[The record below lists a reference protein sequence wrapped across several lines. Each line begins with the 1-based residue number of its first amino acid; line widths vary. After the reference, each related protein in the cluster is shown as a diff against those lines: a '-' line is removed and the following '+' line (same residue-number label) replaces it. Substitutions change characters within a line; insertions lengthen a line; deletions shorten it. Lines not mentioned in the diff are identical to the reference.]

1 MIPAGGIVALARRA
15 GFSPQIVVL
24 CLADLLALLGPI
36 SLIFALRAA
45 FGDVSPT
52 LYLWVF
58 SLLLLGPLLG
68 AGFGLYRTF
77 SLPRPQEIK
86 ALFLLATLLYG
97 IILVALFLSQTG
109 RIYSRLI
116 IAGGWIGA
124 IFALPILRAAARR
137 LFARRTWWGR
147 PLLILGKSDTGRDL
161 WHYLK
166 RHPENGLSPVNIFSL
181 PDDVASAREILAA
194 AAVRYPHAVVLLPHV
209 AARTPS
215 AEIVK
220 EAGRWFSDIV
230 VAPAFCG
237 GRDMHWLTI
246 CNLGS
251 TSALWI
257 RQNLSDR
264 RRLCIKRCIDVAIC
278 LLGLPALLPL
288 GLVLACAIRLDSPGP
303 ALYRHKRI
311 GRDGRE
317 IGIYKFRTMV
327 INADAILKA
336 CLEKDDALRKEWE
349 SFHKIKNDPRVTRV
363 GAFLRK
369 TSLDELPQLINVLA
383 GSMSLVGPRPI
394 VAAEIKKYGPVYEEY
409 CRVRP
414 GITGLWQIS
423 GRNDTSYGDRVA
435 YDRYYICNWSV
446 WMDLWILAKTV
457 PVALSGYGAY

>member
-1 MIPAGGIVALARRA
+1 MNPADGMIALARRA
-15 GFSPQIVVL
+15 GFSLRTVVL

-58 SLLLLGPLLG
+58 SLLLLGPFLG
-68 AGFGLYRTF
+68 AGFGLYQTV
-77 SLPRPQEIK
+77 SLPRPQEVK
-86 ALFLLATLLYG
+86 ALFLLGTLLYG

-109 RIYSRLI
+109 KIYSRLI
-116 IAGGWIGA
+116 IAGGWLGT

-137 LFARRTWWGR
+137 LFAKKAWWGR
-147 PLLILGKSDTGRDL
+147 PLLILDRSDTGRDL

-166 RHPENGLSPVNIFSL
+166 RHPENGLTPVNIFSL
-181 PDDVASAREILAA
+181 PDDIATARETLTAA
-194 AAVRYPHAVVLLPHV
+194 AARYPHAVVLLPHV
-209 AARTPS
+209 AARTPA

-237 GRDMHWLTI
+237 GQDMHWLTI
-246 CNLGS
+246 CDLGL
-251 TSALWI
+251 TPALWI

-264 RRLCIKRCIDVAIC
+264 RRLFIKRCIDVTFC
-278 LLGLPALLPL
+278 LLALPVLLPL
-288 GLVLACAIRLDSPGP
+288 GLVLAGAIRLDSPGP

-317 IGIYKFRTMV
+317 IRIYKFRTMV
-327 INADAILKA
+327 INADATFKN
-336 CLEKDDALRKEWE
+336 CLEKDAALRKEWE
-349 SFHKIKNDPRVTRV
+349 NFHKIRNDPRVTRV

-369 TSLDELPQLINVLA
+369 TSLDELPQFINVLA
-383 GSMSLVGPRPI
+383 GAMSLVGPRPI
-394 VAAEIKKYGPVYEEY
+394 VAAEIKKYGPVYAEY

-423 GRNDTSYGDRVA
+423 GRNNTSYGDRVA
-435 YDRYYICNWSV
+435 YDHYYICNWSV
-446 WMDLWILAKTV
+446 WMDVWILVRTV